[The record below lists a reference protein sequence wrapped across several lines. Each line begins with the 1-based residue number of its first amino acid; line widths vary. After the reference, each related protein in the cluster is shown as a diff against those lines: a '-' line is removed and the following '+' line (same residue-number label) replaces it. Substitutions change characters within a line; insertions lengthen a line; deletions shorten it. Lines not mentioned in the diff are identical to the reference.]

1 MSMGK
6 AKGRSEGRSESERA
20 ALDLEHELPAA
31 DDRDDRNENHMASA
45 PGDAG
50 SGSET
55 ELQKLKAERD
65 SLLDRLARTQA
76 EFENARRRT
85 IKEQQEFRDYAALDA
100 IKSLL
105 PVFDS
110 LERALQV
117 KSDAAELRSGVEL
130 IYKHLQTAL
139 AKLSVHPIVSKGEP
153 FDPRLHEAIEM
164 VDTTDAPDHH
174 IVEELQ
180 RGYKMKDR
188 LLRPAMVKVAR
199 NPGT

>member
-85 IKEQQEFRDYAALDA
+85 IKEQQEFREFLDRLRFA
-100 IKSLL
+100 KDKAE
-105 PVFDS
+105 FD
-110 LERALQV
+110 QFM
-117 KSDAAELRSGVEL
+117 AELRQRPPAPPE
-130 IYKHLQTAL
+130 
-139 AKLSVHPIVSKGEP
+139 HPQG
-153 FDPRLHEAIEM
+153 
-164 VDTTDAPDHH
+164 
-174 IVEELQ
+174 
-180 RGYKMKDR
+180 
-188 LLRPAMVKVAR
+188 
-199 NPGT
+199 